1 MRPANE
7 KRLDNQKIHDSEL
20 LNRLELVAK
29 KSREVYDG
37 AIEDFR
43 NSFTLGPTK
52 FDDECQDQETIF

>member
-1 MRPANE
+1 MRPTNE
-7 KRLDNQKIHDSEL
+7 KHADTQKTHDSEL

-52 FDDECQDQETIF
+52 FDGEQRDQ